1 MHKKI
6 PFGPAIKFTHMALE
20 ANDKFVLVSNVD
32 KKDLDNIIVYFQKNT
47 PEKYFFGS
55 VLVVFIQTVY
65 PDKITMLEKE
75 FKDFTEKYFIPATK
89 AEYLKEN
96 N

>member
-6 PFGPAIKFTHMALE
+6 PFGPAIKFTHTALE

-32 KKDLDNIIVYFQKNT
+32 KKDLDNLILCFQKNT
-47 PEKYFFGS
+47 PKEFFFGS
-55 VLVVFIQTVY
+55 VLVVFIQTAY
-65 PDKITMLEKE
+65 PDKITMLEKD
-75 FKDFTEKYFIPATK
+75 FKDFSETYFIPAT
-89 AEYLKEN
+89 ESDYLKEN